1 MVRSSFIFNRK
12 VILPDLTLYFFSQQV
27 VTEVRGSTKYFRVNL
42 IFIVEVKGGRPIRT
56 SGFSRKSRD
65 STDQW
70 KNAADTRR
78 VDIPTTTKK
87 NSKFRGQVSKPVL
100 DFFLLLF
107 SNLMPRQ
114 GSVFEFKTAATA
126 RGIRQDFK
134 ILTRQSDLHCSN
146 GSDNGGSVRLDGQ
159 KREAIFLNSRYCF
172 RLRLRM

>member
-1 MVRSSFIFNRK
+1 M
-12 VILPDLTLYFFSQQV
+12 PYFQQV
-27 VTEVRGSTKYFRVNL
+27 VTEIRGTTKHFGVDIIL
-42 IFIVEVKGGRPIRT
+42 IVEVEGGRPIRA
-56 SGFSRKSRD
+56 SGIIRKSRD

-70 KNAADTRR
+70 ENAADTGR
-78 VDIPTTTKK
+78 VDIPTTTQK

-126 RGIRQDFK
+126 RGLRQDRR

-146 GSDNGGSVRLDGQ
+146 GSDNGGQ
-159 KREAIFLNSRYCF
+159 KREADVSEQSVLFSFVRSHVTQ
-172 RLRLRM
+172 RLSSFKF

>member
-1 MVRSSFIFNRK
+1 MTLAQTYLEAVLHSIANSFCQISYCLHLIF
-12 VILPDLTLYFFSQQV
+12 QQV
-27 VTEVRGSTKYFRVNL
+27 VIEIRGSTKHFRVNL

-70 KNAADTRR
+70 ENAADTGR
-78 VDIPTTTKK
+78 VDIPTTTQK
-87 NSKFRGQVSKPVL
+87 NSKLRGQVSKPVL

-107 SNLMPRQ
+107 SNLMLRQ

-126 RGIRQDFK
+126 RGLRQDRR
-134 ILTRQSDLHCSN
+134 ILTRQSVLHCSN

-159 KREAIFLNSRYCF
+159 KREADISE
-172 RLRLRM
+172 